1 LPSYRGRA
9 RFVSNAAIDNE
20 IGTCARAALNFFE
33 SNPEQVEAVRSAPA
47 EKQYTLAGNKI
58 TKTPAE
64 VAYTPLR
71 K

>member
-20 IGTCARAALNFFE
+20 IGTCARAALNLFDT
-33 SNPEQVEAVRSAPA
+33 NPAKVEAVRSAPA
-47 EKQYTLAGNKI
+47 EAQYTLSGNKI
-58 TKTPAE
+58 TQAPAE
-64 VAYTPLR
+64 VVYTPLR